1 MTKILGKAVATAE
14 QMAAYL
20 LSVNPEPKITMDVT
34 AFCRLYLYIG
44 ALEGVRGDALFAQSC
59 KETGHFEYGGTVKA
73 DQNNYAGLG
82 TTDVNTPGATFPDEA
97 TGILAQAQHAKG
109 YDGTALSYDCV
120 DPRYELLVKYGKTGT
135 AKHWE
140 ELGGSWAVPGYSTKK
155 YKSLKEAN
163 EAKDSYGWQIIGILD
178 KIVAMPVGGKA
189 DEDVKEE
196 VKEENTMSNSP
207 LVDYVKISPNSTNPR
222 KKKITKITPHH
233 AAGNVS
239 IERMGE
245 IFASPSRRASA
256 NYGIDSNGRV
266 GMYVEEKNRP
276 WTSSSAANDNEAV
289 TIEVAND
296 GGAPDWHVSDVA
308 LETLIDLCVD
318 ICKRND
324 IEALNFTGDKNG
336 NLTMHKYFA
345 ATLCPGPYLESKFP
359 YIAAEVNRR
368 LRGEKEPEQTVKKLY
383 RVRKSWADVS
393 SQLGAYEVLENAKR
407 DCKDGYTVYDWNGV
421 AVYSKEAAAVKVD
434 PAESFDKSLAGTY
447 KVVAGDGLNLRA
459 GADIRKTSL
468 ELLPNGSEFRC
479 YGYHTDGW
487 LYGVSASG
495 KTGFCSKAYLAKK

>member
-20 LSVNPEPKITMDVT
+20 LSVNPAPKINMDPV

-44 ALEGVRGDALFAQSC
+44 ALEGVRGDGLFAQSC
-59 KETGHFEYGGTVKA
+59 HETGNFVYTGTVTA

-109 YDGTALSYDCV
+109 YEGTPLNYGCV
-120 DPRYELLVKYGKTGT
+120 DPRYELLVKYGKAGT

-140 ELGGSWAVPGYSTKK
+140 DLGGSWAVPGYDVKK
-155 YKSLKEAN
+155 YASLQEAKD
-163 EAKDSYGWQIIGILD
+163 AKDSYGHKIVKILD
-178 KIVAMPVGGKA
+178 KILAMPVGGKV
-189 DEDVKEE
+189 DEEVKEE

-239 IERMGE
+239 VERMGE
-245 IFASPSRRASA
+245 MFASPSRKASA

-296 GGAPDWHVSDVA
+296 GGAPDWHVSDVT

-318 ICKRND
+318 ICERNG
-324 IEALNFTGDKNG
+324 IEALNFTGDKTG
-336 NLTMHKYFA
+336 NLTMHKYFT

-359 YIAAEVNRR
+359 YIEAEVNKR

-421 AVYSKEAAAVKVD
+421 AVYTKAAAEVKVE
-434 PAESFDKSLAGTY
+434 PAQSFDKSLAGTY
-447 KVVAGDGLNLRA
+447 KVKASDGLNLRS
-459 GADIRKTSL
+459 GAATDKTSL
-468 ELLPNGSEFRC
+468 EVMANGSEFRC
-479 YGYHTDGW
+479 YGYYTDGW

-495 KTGFCSKAYLAKK
+495 KTGFCSKTYLAKK